1 MDVCAH
7 FGETSGNKMP
17 SDFWLSALRTEF
29 DVRFLPCNWVVKG
42 FCGVDGRLC
51 ELDEVV
57 G

>member
-1 MDVCAH
+1 
-7 FGETSGNKMP
+7 MP

-42 FCGVDGRLC
+42 FCGVDGRLG